1 MYLHILQWKNSG
13 GENWSQEEHKHT
25 SHQLYEESWSPNH
38 RLMESSQCK
47 EKSCTCGNQLFIINW
62 CEFPH
67 ALSLSCS
74 VSRKLGSRLPRKQA
88 ACFTLSPDGHGNGN
102 KEVPKSTTPL
112 RVWDAFVWC
121 LGWGK
126 EGQEFKVS
134 NAEKT
139 LRDRNWSSQGCL
151 SNYAETRDVKHE
163 FCISQKWSYKRLSS
177 YGLACCSW
185 LYEPPGMQPW
195 FEGCI
200 VSFQSETSQLHMF
213 TLFEVLF
220 TVHLQII
227 KFSCC
232 HLETLPWN
240 NGRSQIWYSVNLSIT
255 FP

>member
-1 MYLHILQWKNSG
+1 MPSPSHVVYQ
-13 GENWSQEEHKHT
+13 ENWEAGCQESK
-25 SHQLYEESWSPNH
+25 
-38 RLMESSQCK
+38 RLAS
-47 EKSCTCGNQLFIINW
+47 
-62 CEFPH
+62 
-67 ALSLSCS
+67 A
-74 VSRKLGSRLPRKQA
+74 
-88 ACFTLSPDGHGNGN
+88 LSPDGHGNGN